1 MANILYIRVSTN
13 DQHLGVEAQ
22 RQAALSFL
30 GAPPDREYLAIG
42 VSGGAPLE
50 ERLVLLQAITS
61 LEPGDTL
68 VVAKRDRLARD
79 TLIAALLEKQVEKA
93 GAVIQ
98 SANGVGNENTPE
110 ALLMRRMIDAFSE
123 YERALI
129 KARTKAALAVAASR
143 GHFPGPPGA
152 GTVKEGQ
159 RSVVS
164 DLGHRCVAL
173 RASGAS
179 LRAIADRVGLK
190 HAAQVSRI
198 LTRCERIGAP
208 ITSITPTT

>member
-13 DQHLGVEAQ
+13 EQHLGVEAQ
-22 RQAALSFL
+22 RTAATAFL
-30 GAPPDREYLAIG
+30 GQPADREYLAMGI
-42 VSGGAPLE
+42 SGGAPLE
-50 ERLVLLQAITS
+50 ERLVLLDAITS
-61 LEPGDTL
+61 LSPGDTL

-93 GAVIQ
+93 GASIQ
-98 SANGVGNENTPE
+98 SANGVGNDNTPE
-110 ALLMRRMIDAFSE
+110 ALLMRRMVDAFSE

-152 GTVKEGQ
+152 GTVKEGR
-159 RSVVS
+159 RSVAS
-164 DLGHRCVAL
+164 PLGLRCVAL

-179 LRAIADRVGLK
+179 LRSIADQVGLR

-198 LTRCERIGAP
+198 LARVERLEAL
-208 ITSITPTT
+208 